1 MIKLEAETA
10 QLLGYRVEDNSK
22 ASSGKVASLRNGIAN
37 ATGTLGFN
45 FSGTP
50 GTYDL
55 YVTYHDEGDGNS
67 KIETRVGSTL
77 INTTLLDQNKGSS
90 DLIVNKKVGSVALQP
105 GQKIEL
111 KGFANGGEY
120 ARVDYIS
127 LVPAATSTPNPI
139 PTPKPT
145 STPNPI
151 PTPTISGN
159 KSILLEAE
167 SAQLVGYRVE
177 NNQIASNGKV
187 ASFVGGGSN
196 ETGSATFNFSGAS
209 GNYNLYVAHYD
220 ENDGKG
226 KLETYVG
233 AQQINTTLLDKNL
246 GSKQISATN
255 RVEHNVGTVFLQSG
269 NKIQIKGYENQ
280 EEHTRLDYIKLVP
293 TSSPSPQP
301 VSTPTPI
308 PAPIPAPSPSPIP
321 APTPAPTVTPKPTP
335 LPSPAPIPTPA
346 PVPDPNSKVLW
357 SDNFEGDWVKDWGA
371 SSFSGKSYATVTRES
386 GGQFDQFLRVK
397 YPKGSYSSP
406 SRGGFQFTGDLDIPA
421 TDSLKL
427 SYYVR
432 FPKGFDP
439 VKGGKLPG
447 LYGGIP
453 KSGGKIPD
461 GTDGWSTRYMWD
473 EKGGAFVYAYLPT
486 SRNYGSKFSGDKEKW
501 KLDYGQWNKM
511 EQQITLNSPGQSNG
525 RIQAWLDGDKVLDAS
540 GVKFRTV
547 DRLKIDGIFFS
558 TFFGGGDGSYA
569 TPRDQ
574 YVDFANF
581 SVAAGD
587 SSRTS
592 SLGTASTLPLQR
604 SQSTP
609 LSAIDA
615 AALMTST
622 KHTPLFTDLVDLRK
636 FDLDK
641 AGQPN
646 GQVSLTFKVNAKD
659 LAGDDQSVGLYEVA
673 NAAGAVRDPRTG
685 KLIQPGDANYAKA
698 ALQQR
703 LPEFEL
709 ADGSIVTDEV
719 EPGMLLAPYLISDG
733 TVEEFLKTGGEVSGT
748 EPQAYFTFAQANP
761 GMVEPMQMFSYSG
774 SNFGAQG
781 RGQTGMSDVAIQVGI
796 DAAAIA

>member
-1 MIKLEAETA
+1 MLKLEAENA
-10 QLLGYRVEDNSK
+10 QLMGYRVENNSQ
-22 ASSGKVASLRNGIAN
+22 ASGGKVASLRNGIAN

-77 INTTLLDQNKGSS
+77 INTTLLDQNSGTSN
-90 DLIVNKKVGSVALQP
+90 LVINKKVGSVPLQP

-127 LVPAATSTPNPI
+127 LVPKTTSTPTPR
-139 PTPKPT
+139 PTPNST
-145 STPNPI
+145 STPVVL
-151 PTPTISGN
+151 SN
-159 KSILLEAE
+159 KTILLEAE

-187 ASFVGGGSN
+187 ASFVGGRSN
-196 ETGSATFNFSGAS
+196 ETGSATFNFSGTS
-209 GNYNLYVAHYD
+209 GNYDLYIAYYD

-233 AQQINTTLLDKNL
+233 ANRINTTLLDKNL
-246 GSKQISATN
+246 GSNQISSTN
-255 RVEHNVGTVFLQSG
+255 RVEQKVGTVGLKPG
-269 NKIQIKGYENQ
+269 DKIQVKGYENQ
-280 EEHTRLDYIKLVP
+280 GEHTRLDYIKLVP
-293 TSSPSPQP
+293 NASPSPQP

-308 PAPIPAPSPSPIP
+308 PAPIPTPLPSPIP
-321 APTPAPTVTPKPTP
+321 TPAPTPNPTVTPKPTP

-346 PVPDPNSKVLW
+346 PVPNPDSKVLW
-357 SDNFEGDWVKDWGA
+357 SSNFEGDWVKDWDA
-371 SSFSGKSYATVTRES
+371 STFSGKSYASVTKES

-397 YPKGSYSSP
+397 YPKGSFSSP

-453 KSGGKIPD
+453 RSGGKIPD

-473 EKGGAFVYAYLPT
+473 GNGGAFVYAYLPT

-581 SVAAGD
+581 SVSAGG
-587 SSRTS
+587 SSRTA

-604 SQSTP
+604 SQPNP
-609 LSAIDA
+609 LSAIDD

-636 FDLDK
+636 LDLDK
-641 AGQPN
+641 AGQPD
-646 GQVSLTFKVNAKD
+646 GQVSLTFRVNPKE
-659 LAGDDQSVGLYEVA
+659 LVGEDQSVGLYQVA

-685 KLIQPGDANYAKA
+685 KLIRPGDANYAKA

-709 ADGSIVTDEV
+709 ADGSSSITEDV

-733 TVEEFLKTGGEVSGT
+733 TVEEFLTKTGSEALGT
-748 EPQAYFTFAQANP
+748 GPQAYFTFAQANP
-761 GMVEPMQMFSYSG
+761 GMVDPMQLLSYSG

-781 RGQTGMSDVAIQVGI
+781 RGQSAMSDVAIQVGI